1 MPPDNPSKAVS
12 ILSAAEL
19 RQTVQDKGVVSLCR
33 CFKSST
39 FPYCDG
45 KHVSHNKACGDNTGP
60 IVIKSLGKPPAERG
74 LDKLKVADFTP
85 TLSAGAP
92 GRANNYGVSRTNLRR
107 DDESRPSVSQQR

>member
-45 KHVSHNKACGDNTGP
+45 KHASHNKACGDNTGP

-74 LDKLKVADFTP
+74 LDKLKCADFTP

-92 GRANNYGVSRTNLRR
+92 GRANNYGVSRTNC
-107 DDESRPSVSQQR
+107 